1 MEEIRIGYSIF
12 NLEEVFNLI
21 TIIIKVNKVNKQI
34 FFLAAFLLTYSLTFA
49 QTTQKLGYV
58 DSQTILT
65 QLPESIKAQGDLDAL
80 TNKWTTQLDSMT
92 QAYQAN
98 LANYQKQANTMP
110 EDKKLAAQQS
120 LIAQE
125 QALIDFRRQK
135 FGQGTG
141 EIYKKQEELFN
152 PVKQKIYQAIEE
164 VAKREGMQFV
174 FDKSGDIILLY
185 ADAAFDIT
193 YQVLDKLKRGN

>member
-1 MEEIRIGYSIF
+1 VVIPFPIWKRFLTYHQS
-12 NLEEVFNLI
+12 
-21 TIIIKVNKVNKQI
+21 IIKVIEVNKYI
-34 FFLAAFLLTYSLTFA
+34 FLFAAFLLSSTFVFA
-49 QTTQKLGYV
+49 QTAQKLGYV

-80 TNKWTTQLDSMT
+80 TNKWTAQLDSMT
-92 QAYQAN
+92 QSYQGA

-110 EDKKLAAQQS
+110 DDKKLAAQQN

-125 QALIDFRRQK
+125 QSLIDFRRQK

-152 PVKQKIYQAIEE
+152 PVKEKIYKAIGD
-164 VAKREGMQFV
+164 VAKREAMQFV
-174 FDKSGDIILLY
+174 FDKSGDIVLLY

-193 YQVLDKLKRGN
+193 YQVLDLLRRGN

>member
-1 MEEIRIGYSIF
+1 MNKYIF
-12 NLEEVFNLI
+12 LF
-21 TIIIKVNKVNKQI
+21 
-34 FFLAAFLLTYSLTFA
+34 AAFLLSCTFAFA
-49 QTTQKLGYV
+49 QTAQKLGYV

-80 TNKWTTQLDSMT
+80 TNKWTAQLDSMT
-92 QAYQAN
+92 QSYQGA

-110 EDKKLAAQQS
+110 DDKKLAAQQN

-125 QALIDFRRQK
+125 QSLIDFRRQK

-152 PVKQKIYQAIEE
+152 PVKEKIYKAIGD
-164 VAKREGMQFV
+164 VAKREAMQFV
-174 FDKSGDIILLY
+174 FDKSGDIVLLY

-193 YQVLDKLKRGN
+193 YQVLDLLRRGN

>member
-1 MEEIRIGYSIF
+1 MVIPFPIWKRFLTYHQS
-12 NLEEVFNLI
+12 
-21 TIIIKVNKVNKQI
+21 IIKVIEVNKYI
-34 FFLAAFLLTYSLTFA
+34 FLFAAFLLSCTFAFA
-49 QTTQKLGYV
+49 QTAQKLGYV

-80 TNKWTTQLDSMT
+80 TNKWTAQLDSMT
-92 QAYQAN
+92 QSYQGA

-110 EDKKLAAQQS
+110 DDKKLAAQQN

-125 QALIDFRRQK
+125 QSLIDFRRQK

-152 PVKQKIYQAIEE
+152 PVKEKIYKAIGD
-164 VAKREGMQFV
+164 VAKREAMQFV
-174 FDKSGDIILLY
+174 FDKSGDIVLLY

-193 YQVLDKLKRGN
+193 YQVLDLLRRGN

>member
-1 MEEIRIGYSIF
+1 
-12 NLEEVFNLI
+12 
-21 TIIIKVNKVNKQI
+21 VNKYIFSLAVI
-34 FFLAAFLLTYSLTFA
+34 FFSCSLAFA
-49 QTTQKLGYV
+49 QTAQKLGYV

-80 TNKWTTQLDSMT
+80 TNKWTAQLDSMT
-92 QAYQAN
+92 QAYQSN

-110 EDKKLAAQQS
+110 DDKKLTAQQN

-125 QALIDFRRQK
+125 QSLIDFRRQK
-135 FGQGTG
+135 FAQGTG

-152 PVKQKIYQAIEE
+152 PVKEKIYKAIEE

-185 ADAAFDIT
+185 ADSSFDIT

>member
-1 MEEIRIGYSIF
+1 MAFPFPIWQRFLIYHSSIIK
-12 NLEEVFNLI
+12 V
-21 TIIIKVNKVNKQI
+21 IKVNKYI
-34 FFLAAFLLTYSLTFA
+34 FLFAAVLLSYSFSYA
-49 QTTQKLGYV
+49 QVPQKLGFV

-80 TNKWTTQLDSMT
+80 TNKWTAQLDSMT
-92 QAYQAN
+92 QAYQTA

-110 EDKKLAAQQS
+110 DDKKLAAQQT

-125 QALIDFRRQK
+125 QSLIDFRRQK

-152 PVKQKIYQAIEE
+152 PVKEKIYKAIEE
-164 VAKREGMQFV
+164 VAKREGMNFV

>member
-1 MEEIRIGYSIF
+1 
-12 NLEEVFNLI
+12 
-21 TIIIKVNKVNKQI
+21 VNKQI

-125 QALIDFRRQK
+125 QSLIDFRRQK
-135 FGQGTG
+135 FGQGSG

>member
-1 MEEIRIGYSIF
+1 MKKY
-12 NLEEVFNLI
+12 
-21 TIIIKVNKVNKQI
+21 I
-34 FFLAAFLLTYSLTFA
+34 FFFVGMFILSGTFIFPQTA
-49 QTTQKLGYV
+49 QKIGYV

-65 QLPESIKAQGDLDAL
+65 QLPESIKAQGDLDAI
-80 TNKWTTQLDSMT
+80 TNKWTSQLDSMT
-92 QAYQAN
+92 QAYQQA
-98 LANYQKQANTMP
+98 LADYQKQANTMP
-110 EDKKLAAQQS
+110 DDKKLSAQQK

-125 QALIDFRRQK
+125 QSLIDFRRQK

-141 EIYKKQEELFN
+141 EIYKKQEELFS
-152 PVKQKIYQAIEE
+152 PVKEKIYKAIEE

>member
-1 MEEIRIGYSIF
+1 MDFPFPIWKRFLTYHQS
-12 NLEEVFNLI
+12 
-21 TIIIKVNKVNKQI
+21 IIKVIEVNKYI
-34 FFLAAFLLTYSLTFA
+34 FLFAAFLLSCTFAFA
-49 QTTQKLGYV
+49 QTAQKLGYV

-80 TNKWTTQLDSMT
+80 TNKWTSQLDSMT
-92 QAYQAN
+92 QAYQGA
-98 LANYQKQANTMP
+98 LANYQKQVNTMP
-110 EDKKLAAQQS
+110 EDKKLVAQQN

-125 QALIDFRRQK
+125 QSLIDFRRQK

-152 PVKQKIYQAIEE
+152 PVKEKIYKAISD

-174 FDKSGDIILLY
+174 FDKSGDIVLLY

-193 YQVLDKLKRGN
+193 YQVLDFLRRGN